1 MSPPPRPPGP
11 TSGRVR
17 VSWRACVHVGVKGVH
32 QQAAGR
38 LSLRDVGGVLLH
50 LDDLSGEAGSGGLR
64 VKGMGKGR

>member
-1 MSPPPRPPGP
+1 MSPPPRPACP
-11 TSGRVR
+11 TCDCDL
-17 VSWRACVHVGVKGVH
+17 VSWLACVHVGVKGVH